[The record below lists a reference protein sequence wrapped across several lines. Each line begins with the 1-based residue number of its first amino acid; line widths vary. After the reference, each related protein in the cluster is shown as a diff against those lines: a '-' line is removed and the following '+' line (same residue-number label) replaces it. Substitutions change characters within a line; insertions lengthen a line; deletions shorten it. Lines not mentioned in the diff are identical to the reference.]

1 MKKRILS
8 VLLALCM
15 CLTLVPVT
23 VLADDDIQQGNGI
36 SVLSITP
43 DEGTYYTYV
52 FTVDGKEI
60 DRQIVK
66 NGDTLREPEV
76 PAQDGKVF
84 TGWDQ
89 TVPFGVIAGLT
100 GDNRTITV
108 AAQFAEE
115 GYPVYFK
122 DNSGRIIATKK
133 GKTGD
138 NITFEDVNF
147 PVGADEAITGW
158 YTDEGFTTK
167 VDSITIATSSVT
179 LYGKVEKGYWV
190 TFESN
195 GGSYVAPAFYANG
208 TPAAAPDK
216 PTKSGYTFAGWFTDK
231 ELTQTADFSSITATT
246 TLYAKWTAGTET
258 KYTVIHFW
266 ENANDD
272 GYSFKESET
281 KTGATGDKTNATAKR
296 YPGFTAQTIT
306 QQDIKG
312 DGSTIVSVKYKRNVY
327 SVQFYSNSG
336 IFSSSK
342 EYPSLRITAKY
353 GASIGDKWPTYN
365 GSNTWA
371 TSDGGSTFQ
380 ANIDTMP
387 LNGANFYGPKTGWGS
402 ETAYYY
408 VEVLPGE
415 AGTVYN
421 GVTYK
426 EHHHDTSPGR
436 GFTVSQ
442 EDKYAITGF
451 TYKEGTRNGSSYN
464 NAKFYYTRN
473 EYKIVFVNNGSTDK
487 PPVAKKFEQSI
498 ADAGYTPTA
507 PAGMTDY
514 VFAGWYDNE
523 LGEGAAY
530 VFDGKTMPAQN
541 ITLYAKWVAPT
552 YTVTVHGVDG
562 TVLETFTEVAKNSTI
577 SSDEM
582 PALTLAEGETFLG
595 WVQEDGTPFNFS
607 TKINQNYDLYA
618 KVGNSSRY
626 KVTYHS
632 NTTPDTTVTDSEM
645 IYAKDVLAT
654 VNNNTFTNSGKIFLS
669 WNTRA
674 DGKGETCY
682 PNGTIK
688 VTGNMDLYAQWGDVA
703 STVTVTY
710 HSNFDTDQ
718 TKSVAAVANNSKI
731 TVEAYNALNLPER
744 TGYSFVGWNTKAD
757 GTGSTFAAGASAR
770 VDVKKPN
777 DLYAQWTINQYNYTV
792 EYYIDNVKNAL
803 MTETSKADFGSEIN
817 SYTNKCPDGYAL
829 EKTENL
835 PLTIGVNESANV
847 IKVFYKKNVF
857 NLTIHYVYAEDQ
869 SKAADDYTKSVTFND
884 TYTVTSPTI
893 NGYTADTTVV
903 SGKMPAE
910 NVEVTVTYTKR
921 SDLSYTVHYYWNG
934 TTESVKPSE
943 TFGNQTYQD
952 KVTKSPAAI
961 DGYTAVSKDSK
972 TITIG
977 TGANVI
983 IFYYYKNVELTAN
996 SKTETYDGTEK
1007 SVSGFTG
1014 APADADFS
1022 AITVGAKGT
1031 EADTYPASF
1040 ADGTV
1045 GTVDATEKYIVTAA
1059 NDGTLVITP
1068 VEEVIVTITGH
1079 NDSVKYDGA
1088 THTVDG
1094 YDVAIDNE
1102 LYTEQDFTFSGSSTV
1117 SGTNAKT
1124 SYEMGLKAGDFTNN
1138 SKNFTNVTFQVTDGY
1153 LTITKRNVTLTSG
1166 SDSKAYDGTPLTKNE
1181 VTVSGDGFAEGEGAS
1196 YNVTGTI
1203 TNVGSVKNTFT
1214 YTLNEGTLADNY
1226 NIAPIPGDL
1235 TITADENEVVVTIVG
1250 NTDNQMYDG
1259 KAHTVTGYE
1268 VTNISNS
1275 LYTEGDFTFNGNAE
1289 ITGTDAKTSY
1299 MMGLKAGDF
1308 TNTNDNFAKVT
1319 FVVTDGSLTITKRT
1333 VVMTSGSA
1341 SRVYNGEPLTN
1352 GTVTVSGDGFAEGE
1366 GASYN
1371 VTGTITNVGKVDN
1384 EFTYKLNANTKAGN
1398 YEITTTPGE
1407 LEVTPVTDK
1416 VTVTITGKTGSFKY
1430 DGDVHTV
1437 TDYDVAIDN
1446 SLYTEN
1452 DFSFSGNAAV
1462 SGTNVADS
1470 ADMGLTADD
1479 FTNTNDNFTNVE
1491 FVVNDGSL
1499 TITKRSVKLISG
1511 DGKKV
1516 YDGTP
1521 LINKTVTVGDDGF
1534 AKGEGATYDV
1544 TGTITN
1550 VGKVDN
1556 TFDYNLKSNTKAD
1569 NYNITKETGTLE
1581 VTPVTDKVTVTIT
1594 EHGGSAKY
1602 DGTEKTVTG
1611 YDVAISNPLYTEDDF
1626 TFSGNATVKGTDVG
1640 TYDMELKSSDF
1651 TNISKNFSNVEF
1663 VIEDGSLVIDPAE
1676 VTVTI
1681 KGNTDEVTYNG
1692 KEQSVEGYTFEI
1704 TDKTG
1709 LYTVNDFALIE
1720 GVTAV
1725 AKGTDA
1731 GEYFMGLT
1739 VDSFTNSNP
1748 NFKVTFV
1755 VEDGKLTIKP
1765 AEVTVTIKG
1774 NTAEVIYNGKE
1785 QSVEGYTFEITDETE
1800 LYAESD
1806 FVLKDG
1812 IEAVAKGTN
1821 ANDPEGTIK
1830 SYPMGLTKD
1839 SFENKNVNFAVTFE
1853 VTDGSLTIAKRDVTV
1868 TGESATKSYNGQT
1881 QEITGY
1887 TVDNLVEGHKMTG
1900 VTYSAKGKDP
1910 GKYDGSF
1917 TGSQIVITDA
1927 DGSNVTENYNVKTV
1941 IGALTITQPSH
1952 PTRPS
1957 TPTKDVT
1964 SVKTADGSQ
1973 MTLWMSMT
1981 LASAAGI
1988 VFFGKKRKE
1997 EQ

>member
-1 MKKRILS
+1 M
-8 VLLALCM
+8 
-15 CLTLVPVT
+15 
-23 VLADDDIQQGNGI
+23 N
-36 SVLSITP
+36 
-43 DEGTYYTYV
+43 
-52 FTVDGKEI
+52 
-60 DRQIVK
+60 
-66 NGDTLREPEV
+66 
-76 PAQDGKVF
+76 
-84 TGWDQ
+84 
-89 TVPFGVIAGLT
+89 
-100 GDNRTITV
+100 
-108 AAQFAEE
+108 
-115 GYPVYFK
+115 
-122 DNSGRIIATKK
+122 
-133 GKTGD
+133 
-138 NITFEDVNF
+138 
-147 PVGADEAITGW
+147 
-158 YTDEGFTTK
+158 
-167 VDSITIATSSVT
+167 
-179 LYGKVEKGYWV
+179 
-190 TFESN
+190 
-195 GGSYVAPAFYANG
+195 
-208 TPAAAPDK
+208 
-216 PTKSGYTFAGWFTDK
+216 
-231 ELTQTADFSSITATT
+231 
-246 TLYAKWTAGTET
+246 
-258 KYTVIHFW
+258 
-266 ENANDD
+266 
-272 GYSFKESET
+272 
-281 KTGATGDKTNATAKR
+281 
-296 YPGFTAQTIT
+296 
-306 QQDIKG
+306 
-312 DGSTIVSVKYKRNVY
+312 
-327 SVQFYSNSG
+327 
-336 IFSSSK
+336 
-342 EYPSLRITAKY
+342 
-353 GASIGDKWPTYN
+353 
-365 GSNTWA
+365 
-371 TSDGGSTFQ
+371 
-380 ANIDTMP
+380 
-387 LNGANFYGPKTGWGS
+387 
-402 ETAYYY
+402 
-408 VEVLPGE
+408 
-415 AGTVYN
+415 N
-421 GVTYK
+421 GVK
-426 EHHHDTSPGR
+426 EKT
-436 GFTVSQ
+436 
-442 EDKYAITGF
+442 
-451 TYKEGTRNGSSYN
+451 
-464 NAKFYYTRN
+464 
-473 EYKIVFVNNGSTDK
+473 
-487 PPVAKKFEQSI
+487 VAKKFEQSI
-498 ADAGYTPTA
+498 EDASYTPAA

-514 VFAGWYDNE
+514 VFDGWYTNE
-523 LGEGAAY
+523 QCEGDAF
-530 VFDGKTMPAQN
+530 VFTGKTMPANN

-552 YTVTVHGVDG
+552 YTVTVYDQDG
-562 TVLETFTEVAKNSTI
+562 NKLDEITVSKGDTVTDWLSTQKNKI
-577 SSDEM
+577 
-582 PALTLAEGETFLG
+582 TLDTGDSFLG
-595 WVQEDGTPFNFS
+595 WTINRGLPFNPG
-607 TKINQNYDLYA
+607 TKITTNYNLYA
-618 KVGNSSRY
+618 KVGNSTGYS
-626 KVTYHS
+626 VTYDANGGTGS
-632 NTTPDTTVTDSEM
+632 VTDTEK
-645 IYAKDVLAT
+645 YAKGAEAT
-654 VNNNTFTNSGKIFLS
+654 VKSNNGFTNGDKVFLS
-669 WNTRA
+669 WNTAA
-674 DGKGETCY
+674 DGTGKTYY
-682 PNGTIK
+682 PNSTVEI
-688 VTGNMDLYAQWGDVA
+688 TGNVTLYAQWGDKA
-703 STVTVTY
+703 STVSVTY

-718 TKSVAAVANNSKI
+718 TKTVKDIANNGQI
-731 TVEAYNALNLPER
+731 TVEDYSATGLPARE
-744 TGYSFVGWNTKAD
+744 GY
-757 GTGSTFAAGASAR
+757 TFAGWTTEANGSGTKFSAGDSAR
-770 VDVKKPN
+770 VDNGSN
-777 DLYAQWTINQYNYTV
+777 DLYAQWEINQYNYTV

-803 MTETSKADFGSEIN
+803 MTETDKAAFGSEIN
-817 SYTNKCPDGYAL
+817 SYPDKCPDGYAL
-829 EKTENL
+829 EKTANL

-903 SGKMPAE
+903 SGNMPAE
-910 NVEVTVTYTKR
+910 NVTVTVTYSKR
-921 SDLSYTVHYYWNG
+921 TDLSYTVNYYWNDK
-934 TTESVKPSE
+934 TTLLNSKTVNDQTFNASVTESPI
-943 TFGNQTYQD
+943 
-952 KVTKSPAAI
+952 AI
-961 DGYTAVSKDSK
+961 EGYTAVSNASQ

-977 TGANVI
+977 TGTNEI
-983 IFYYYKNVELTAN
+983 NFYYYKNVELTAN
-996 SKTETYDGTEK
+996 SGTATYDGNEH

-1040 ADGTV
+1040 ADGIV

-1059 NDGTLVITP
+1059 NDGALVITP

-1196 YNVTGTI
+1196 YN
-1203 TNVGSVKNTFT
+1203 
-1214 YTLNEGTLADNY
+1214 
-1226 NIAPIPGDL
+1226 
-1235 TITADENEVVVTIVG
+1235 
-1250 NTDNQMYDG
+1250 
-1259 KAHTVTGYE
+1259 
-1268 VTNISNS
+1268 
-1275 LYTEGDFTFNGNAE
+1275 
-1289 ITGTDAKTSY
+1289 
-1299 MMGLKAGDF
+1299 
-1308 TNTNDNFAKVT
+1308 
-1319 FVVTDGSLTITKRT
+1319 
-1333 VVMTSGSA
+1333 
-1341 SRVYNGEPLTN
+1341 
-1352 GTVTVSGDGFAEGE
+1352 
-1366 GASYN
+1366 
-1371 VTGTITNVGKVDN
+1371 
-1384 EFTYKLNANTKAGN
+1384 
-1398 YEITTTPGE
+1398 
-1407 LEVTPVTDK
+1407 
-1416 VTVTITGKTGSFKY
+1416 
-1430 DGDVHTV
+1430 
-1437 TDYDVAIDN
+1437 
-1446 SLYTEN
+1446 
-1452 DFSFSGNAAV
+1452 
-1462 SGTNVADS
+1462 
-1470 ADMGLTADD
+1470 
-1479 FTNTNDNFTNVE
+1479 
-1491 FVVNDGSL
+1491 
-1499 TITKRSVKLISG
+1499 
-1511 DGKKV
+1511 
-1516 YDGTP
+1516 
-1521 LINKTVTVGDDGF
+1521 
-1534 AKGEGATYDV
+1534 V